1 MVKDDTFFN
10 KGLSYRA
17 EQNLLLRMN
26 LVNPAN
32 EGNKV
37 NPTDFDNALWAARA
51 KHVEGAE
58 ELMRLYQSLADD
70 FEDTL
75 LMSKLDA
82 YVCDYPVADKLYRS
96 IIG

>member
-1 MVKDDTFFN
+1 M
-10 KGLSYRA
+10 
-17 EQNLLLRMN
+17 
-26 LVNPAN
+26 
-32 EGNKV
+32 
-37 NPTDFDNALWAARA
+37 NPTAFDNALWAARA
-51 KHVEGAE
+51 KHAEGAE
-58 ELMRLYQSLADD
+58 ELMRLYQRLADD